1 MPRENIDVNMH
12 TEIKTVIQNTVR
24 DFVNGADISDFLTE
38 DDLRCHL
45 FAELKTAL
53 AEYDSAS
60 LHAEVRWYGS
70 RNPEGEKQLLYR
82 SDIVVIDKET
92 LDNPIG
98 EDIFNIPSKGY
109 AFDSYFAIIELK
121 LRRPNNRDSNA
132 KYQQVVED
140 DINKLIHIKDRTS
153 LSHNPIF
160 LSVVF
165 DKKRQAKHVLKL
177 RANNNTEL
185 LLDL

>member
-1 MPRENIDVNMH
+1 MLRENINENMH
-12 TEIKTVIQNTVR
+12 NEFKTVIQNTVR
-24 DFVNGADISDFLTE
+24 DFVNDADISNFLTE

-53 AEYDSAS
+53 AEYDNLS

-82 SDIVVIDKET
+82 SDIVVIDKKT
-92 LDNPIG
+92 LDNPVG
-98 EDIFNIPSKGY
+98 ENIFNIPSKGY

-132 KYQQVVED
+132 KYQQVIED
-140 DINKLIHIKDRTS
+140 DINKLIRIKDRTS
-153 LSHNPIF
+153 PSHNPIF
-160 LSVVF
+160 MSVVF
-165 DKKRQAKHVLKL
+165 DKKQQTKRVLKVG
-177 RANNNTEL
+177 ANNTEK

>member
-1 MPRENIDVNMH
+1 MPRENINENIRS
-12 TEIKTVIQNTVR
+12 EIKAVIQNTVR
-24 DFVNGADISDFLTE
+24 DFVNDADISNFLTE

-45 FAELKTAL
+45 FAELRTAL
-53 AEYDSAS
+53 AEYNNAS

-98 EDIFNIPSKGY
+98 ENIFNIPSKGY

-132 KYQQVVED
+132 KYQQVVEN
-140 DINKLIHIKDRTS
+140 DINKLIHIKNRTS
-153 LSHNPIF
+153 PLHNPIF
-160 LSVVF
+160 LSIVF
-165 DKKRQAKHVLKL
+165 DKKRQAKQVLKL
-177 RANNNTEL
+177 RANNKTEL
-185 LLDL
+185 LVGL